1 MRKTIISLHP
11 RLGLSILLP
20 HLETSL
26 VGKEKESWSYGL
38 WNQIVRENV
47 KETLLVKI
55 PNGTMRLSPS
65 VICSI
70 ATILIWI
77 YDTYQLLFQYYKH
90 IVIVVINTNKY
101 IVPGRQICWKSQ
113 ELCIAEYYWSSDPET
128 TIETKY
134 YRSTSL
140 IWRRKKSLSCN
151 YPPPYPI
158 TLLGKVHLTS

>member
-1 MRKTIISLHP
+1 MKNKSFLRAIIVGICSSCEWMNNFLFSNQNEKSHCWYCPQRGLGGSPPKSQTPSFQKVCLQSFLHVVMRKTTISLHP

-20 HLETSL
+20 HLKTSL

-47 KETLLVKI
+47 KKTLLVKI

-77 YDTYQLLFQYYKH
+77 YDTYKLLFQYCKH
-90 IVIVVINTNKY
+90 I
-101 IVPGRQICWKSQ
+101 QW
-113 ELCIAEYYWSSDPET
+113 L
-128 TIETKY
+128 
-134 YRSTSL
+134 
-140 IWRRKKSLSCN
+140 
-151 YPPPYPI
+151 
-158 TLLGKVHLTS
+158 

>member
-70 ATILIWI
+70 ATILI
-77 YDTYQLLFQYYKH
+77 
-90 IVIVVINTNKY
+90 
-101 IVPGRQICWKSQ
+101 
-113 ELCIAEYYWSSDPET
+113 
-128 TIETKY
+128 
-134 YRSTSL
+134 
-140 IWRRKKSLSCN
+140 
-151 YPPPYPI
+151 
-158 TLLGKVHLTS
+158 